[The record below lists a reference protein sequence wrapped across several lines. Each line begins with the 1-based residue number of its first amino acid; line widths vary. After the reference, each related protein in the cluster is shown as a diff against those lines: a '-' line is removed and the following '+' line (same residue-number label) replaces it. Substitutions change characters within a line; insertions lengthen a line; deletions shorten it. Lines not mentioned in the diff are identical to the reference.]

1 MPPEAAASSA
11 SLSQERGLP
20 RIAFIGLG
28 HMGGP
33 MALNLARAGYP
44 LTVYNRTREREQPLL
59 AAGAASAPDVATTV
73 ATADVVLSCLR
84 DPAAVRE
91 VFLGAGGV
99 LTATTAGQILVDHG
113 TSGIAL
119 ARELAARATAAGADF
134 VDAPVSGGP
143 DGAAAGTLS
152 IMAGGSRA
160 AFDRLRPVLR
170 AMGTTIRYTG
180 PSGSG
185 QALKLANQLLVIVH
199 QMVAAEAF
207 AFAAKAG
214 IDGQVFQ
221 EVIPS
226 SWGQS
231 RMLERIVPRFA
242 SRSFALLPNAPLFL
256 KDEALIE
263 EGAAELDT
271 PLPILKTVR
280 GLLDR
285 MVELGYGGDLAAAL
299 KLYEED
305 LR

>member
-1 MPPEAAASSA
+1 
-11 SLSQERGLP
+11 
-20 RIAFIGLG
+20 
-28 HMGGP
+28 
-33 MALNLARAGYP
+33 MAMNLAKAGYP

-59 AAGAASAPDVATTV
+59 AAGAASAPDVAAAV
-73 ATADVVLSCLR
+73 ARADVVLSCLR
-84 DPAAVRE
+84 DPAAVRD

-99 LTATTAGQILVDHG
+99 ISATTAGQVLVDHG

-134 VDAPVSGGP
+134 VDAPISGGP
-143 DGAAAGTLS
+143 DGAAAATLS

-160 AFDRLRPVLR
+160 AFERLQPVLG
-170 AMGTTIRYTG
+170 AMGATIRYTG

-199 QMVAAEAF
+199 QIVAAEAF
-207 AFAAKAG
+207 AFAEKAG
-214 IDGQVFQ
+214 IDGHVFQ
-221 EVIPS
+221 EVILN

-263 EGAAELDT
+263 EGAAELGT

-280 GLLDR
+280 SLLDR